1 MISINR
7 IVLIAWISFSYLIFS
22 HLLAASR
29 REEDQTTLQEKIGEY
44 ITPYLEMGSFS
55 GVILVAQ
62 GEKILYNKGFG
73 YADFDRRIPATPET
87 KYLIG
92 SLGKQ
97 FVAATILKLREEGK
111 LSLDDPVSKYLSD
124 YLHGAK
130 MTIHQLLC
138 HTSGLPMDVPPPTG
152 DQAGASLKDQLNN
165 LPLLFEPG
173 TQYNYSNV
181 GYQLLYLII
190 YIATGENPDDY
201 MRRVI
206 FQPLGMAGTGVV
218 GSEPVEGLAP
228 GYILEHLGPQDV
240 SKYVL
245 RQVGSAY
252 GTAGD
257 LHRWVRGLFEGK
269 LIGSESLKLMLTP
282 NLNNYGYAWF
292 ILDRDGRTQISHAG
306 RMPGHSCNLLHL
318 METDITVI
326 ILSNIGNFPRTRVSN
341 DLLSL
346 VLDEPYVTPKARVAI
361 EINKRLLGGYSG
373 TYDMKDGSQI
383 VVYSTTQFLFFTQ
396 TPAGFQGDP
405 SNLPRFVLYP
415 EAENMFFCK
424 DIDCQLEFRELT
436 RGVANSL
443 RVTFNGEVFECR
455 RSINR

>member
-1 MISINR
+1 MKIWIRFPAWIAVSLSL
-7 IVLIAWISFSYLIFS
+7 LIAAYPLPA
-22 HLLAASR
+22 LA
-29 REEDQTTLQEKIGEY
+29 EDLDPSSLQKKIDEY
-44 ITPYLEMGSFS
+44 IAPYLEMGSFS

-62 GEKILYNKGFG
+62 GEKILFNKGFG
-73 YADFDRRIPATPET
+73 YADFEQRIPATPET

-124 YLHGAK
+124 YVHGGE

-138 HTSGLPMDVPPPTG
+138 HTSGLPMDVPPPG
-152 DQAGASLKDQLNN
+152 EGQQGASLKDRLNN

-173 TQYNYSNV
+173 SQYNYSNV

-228 GYILEHLGPQDV
+228 GYILEHQGPQDV
-240 SKYVL
+240 SKYVP

-257 LHRWVRGLFEGK
+257 LHRWVRGLLDGK

-282 NLNNYGYAWF
+282 NLNYYGYAWF
-292 ILDRDGRTQISHAG
+292 ILDRDGSTQISHAG

-318 METDITVI
+318 LEPGITVI
-326 ILSNIGNFPRTRVSN
+326 ILSNIGNFPRTRVSS
-341 DLLSL
+341 DLLSI
-346 VLDEPYVTPKARVAI
+346 VLDEPYVIPKARVAV
-361 EINKRLLGGYSG
+361 EIDKKLLGGYSG
-373 TYDMKDGSQI
+373 TYDMGDGSQI
-383 VVYSTTQFLFFTQ
+383 AVYSTTEFLFFTQ

-455 RSINR
+455 RSKNR